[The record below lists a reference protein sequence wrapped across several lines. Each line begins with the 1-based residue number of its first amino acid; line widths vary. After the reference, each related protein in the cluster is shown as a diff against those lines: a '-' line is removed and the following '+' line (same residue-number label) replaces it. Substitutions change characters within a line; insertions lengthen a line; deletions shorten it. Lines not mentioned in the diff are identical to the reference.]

1 MATKRRATQKEGS
14 VPLGLGLG
22 LLANLAVVCT
32 GAAGGAWLILW
43 DKLPQDKLGLCALVT
58 VFLASA
64 SGAFVTAQFVGK
76 QRLIMCILSGG
87 CGYVILVGITALA
100 FGGQYAGLGVT
111 ALMAVLGSMLVA
123 TMGVLPEKGS
133 KKTGAKKGISL
144 SCTKFYGG

>member
-1 MATKRRATQKEGS
+1 MM
-14 VPLGLGLG
+14 
-22 LLANLAVVCT
+22 LLYAV
-32 GAAGGAWLILW
+32 
-43 DKLPQDKLGLCALVT
+43 VT

-123 TMGVLPEKGS
+123 AMGVLPEKGS

>member
-1 MATKRRATQKEGS
+1 
-14 VPLGLGLG
+14 
-22 LLANLAVVCT
+22 
-32 GAAGGAWLILW
+32 
-43 DKLPQDKLGLCALVT
+43 

-123 TMGVLPEKGS
+123 AMGVLPEKGS
-133 KKTGAKKGISL
+133 KRRGRKRG
-144 SCTKFYGG
+144 FR